1 MLLDI
6 AGCVNGASLTR
17 SVRLPSLADKHGN
30 GGFDLASAKGS
41 AFKPKRVPRAGR
53 PSTALI
59 TRQAASLAALRLIDL
74 HGLDGLNLQSVARE
88 LGVSAPSLYH
98 HFKDKEEI
106 LTEVARRMM
115 EEIGAEQETWS
126 NDWETRTIE
135 LSLATRRVALRH
147 PNAAP
152 LALRFFP
159 RALILPA
166 YERTLIDCPYP
177 PESHAVILEA
187 VEKFTYGTSLFAA
200 AAEAHHVP
208 AMPLVDAERFPRLA
222 RALEVGPR
230 DDEAIHVQ
238 ALKALLAGFRAT
250 FGAKKA

>member
-1 MLLDI
+1 LKS
-6 AGCVNGASLTR
+6 AQG
-17 SVRLPSLADKHGN
+17 LA
-30 GGFDLASAKGS
+30 AKT
-41 AFKPKRVPRAGR
+41 ARVPRAGR
-53 PSTALI
+53 PATALI

-74 HGLDGLNLQSVARE
+74 HGLDGLSLQAVARE

-115 EEIGAEQETWS
+115 EEIGAEQEEWS
-126 NDWETRTIE
+126 DDWETRTIE
-135 LSLATRRVALRH
+135 LSMATRRVALRH
-147 PNAAP
+147 PHAAP

-159 RALILPA
+159 RKLILPA

-177 PESHAVILEA
+177 PETHAVILEA
-187 VEKFTYGTSLFAA
+187 VEKFTYGASLFAA

-208 AMPLVDAERFPRLA
+208 AMPEIDPARFPKLA
-222 RALEVGPR
+222 HALQVAPG

-238 ALKALLAGFRAT
+238 ALRVLLDGFRAT
-250 FGAKKA
+250 FGTGPNKK